1 MNSGRSLLK
10 NGQKY
15 LANQDDL
22 LQPINS
28 SLTSGI
34 FSRTTYSE
42 NKVSFDNIF
51 ASLLNSKSNCQIY
64 DDSTDSKKSHDET
77 TITESSRESGS
88 IANYEFLQPKPQKNK
103 EAANLNL
110 VNYFKRF
117 TDERPKLLQSLNEEQ
132 NETLRKISADASIA
146 NKSGNLT
153 FKLNESNEM
162 EKVVYY
168 NPAQSKRIDYFI
180 PTPESMGL
188 VKSKSLYQETE
199 STSTPKS
206 TVKRKVGRPR
216 NIHKRPIEETEDSIE
231 IDATARRTKFGRI
244 TKLNSNVAKIYEVE
258 QHTNASTEPSSFVSN
273 IPQKMILTMP
283 DNLSIPQ
290 DKPIQNALSEPPK
303 RKRKI
308 SSEFRCSTCQKIYLG
323 KNKMNQH
330 YKLNPNHK
338 PIKSECDS
346 VLFTHLMGLVR
357 QKKTNN
363 EMAQFFVKELSMFL
377 EKIQKLTPKLITSN
391 EIPNSFDQMI
401 DKNAAVLLR
410 INPGEYKLNMNV
422 FDKTFKLDNPI
433 EQQQI
438 TDHQEDTTIHHD
450 DQIKKSLDDVRSLD
464 GTEVNLLIRGTN
476 ELTNLTNI
484 SDLVDTEKI
493 SDHQNDDNAIDRLGC
508 NISF

>member
-22 LQPINS
+22 LEPINS

-34 FSRTTYSE
+34 FSRTTYSGE
-42 NKVSFDNIF
+42 LSFG
-51 ASLLNSKSNCQIY
+51 IY

-103 EAANLNL
+103 DAANLNL

-117 TDERPKLLQSLNEEQ
+117 TDERPKLLQGLNEQQ
-132 NETLRKISADASIA
+132 NETLRKVSADASIA

-162 EKVVYY
+162 DKVVYY
-168 NPAQSKRIDYFI
+168 NPTHSERIDYLI

-188 VKSKSLYQETE
+188 IKSKSSCQDTIA
-199 STSTPKS
+199 TSTPKS

-216 NIHKRPIEETEDSIE
+216 NILKRPIEETEDSIE

-244 TKLNSNVAKIYEVE
+244 TKINSNVAKIYQVE
-258 QHTNASTEPSSFVSN
+258 QHTNATVEPSPFVSN
-273 IPQKMILTMP
+273 IPQKMILTLP
-283 DNLSIPQ
+283 EILAVSQ
-290 DKPIQNALSEPPK
+290 DKPIQSTLSEQPK

-357 QKKTNN
+357 QKKTNK

-438 TDHQEDTTIHHD
+438 TDDHQEDNHTTIHHD
-450 DQIKKSLDDVRSLD
+450 DQIKKSLDDLSVRSLD
-464 GTEVNLLIRGTN
+464 GTEVNLMIRGTN

-493 SDHQNDDNAIDRLGC
+493 SDHLNDDNAIDRLGC

>member
-1 MNSGRSLLK
+1 MYCR
-10 NGQKY
+10 
-15 LANQDDL
+15 
-22 LQPINS
+22 
-28 SLTSGI
+28 
-34 FSRTTYSE
+34 
-42 NKVSFDNIF
+42 
-51 ASLLNSKSNCQIY
+51 
-64 DDSTDSKKSHDET
+64 
-77 TITESSRESGS
+77 
-88 IANYEFLQPKPQKNK
+88 
-103 EAANLNL
+103 
-110 VNYFKRF
+110 
-117 TDERPKLLQSLNEEQ
+117 
-132 NETLRKISADASIA
+132 
-146 NKSGNLT
+146 
-153 FKLNESNEM
+153 NESNEM

-168 NPAQSKRIDYFI
+168 NPAQSKRIDYLI

-188 VKSKSLYQETE
+188 VKSKSSCQETE
-199 STSTPKS
+199 TKSTPKS

-216 NIHKRPIEETEDSIE
+216 NILKRQIEETEDSVE
-231 IDATARRTKFGRI
+231 VDATARRTKFGRI
-244 TKLNSNVAKIYEVE
+244 TKINSNVAKIYQVE
-258 QHTNASTEPSSFVSN
+258 QHTNATSESSSFVSN
-273 IPQKMILTMP
+273 IPQKMILTLP
-283 DNLSIPQ
+283 ETLSVTQ
-290 DKPIQNALSEPPK
+290 DKPIQSTHSEQPK

-363 EMAQFFVKELSMFL
+363 EMAQFFVKELSIFV

-410 INPGEYKLNMNV
+410 INSGEYKLNMNV

-438 TDHQEDTTIHHD
+438 TDHQEDSHATIHHD

-484 SDLVDTEKI
+484 SDLVETEKC

-508 NISF
+508 NTSF